1 MPILLNKISTK
12 GGRGGQKSPKSCLR
26 RIRMPPYGLCK
37 LILKYFSEK
46 LCMSLEIFWSK
57 PWNCYRMNKMTI
69 YQKVS
74 LDFKSK
80 KRWINWKISWKL
92 LVVKIFENS
101 KKWWD
106 FFKKICIT
114 YLPAYLYI
122 KKINLSTYV
131 HLPNLFSA

>member
-1 MPILLNKISTK
+1 M
-12 GGRGGQKSPKSCLR
+12 SP
-26 RIRMPPYGLCK
+26 
-37 LILKYFSEK
+37 
-46 LCMSLEIFWSK
+46 EIFWSK

-106 FFKKICIT
+106 FFLKIFIT
-114 YLPAYLYI
+114 YLPAYLFKNKPKYI
-122 KKINLSTYV
+122 CSPTQFILSINLSFLKSVEAFAYNIEIQSGG
-131 HLPNLFSA
+131 LCANYWKAFYALFQSFLIKNWCI